1 MVEIVDLGSGMRVIR
16 GYRVWQLV
24 LHRTIDGEL
33 ARLFPGACFEPIL
46 YGVIYCGEAWSV
58 DFAPARCFLCP
69 EAYRERPIHGFGIVR
84 EDSLADRGRHPYGW
98 HAFSS
103 FRLAMDYLAS
113 LLGQNLARGDS
124 AGWVIGTCLLAGQVV
139 QAEAGYRA
147 THAAIEALAGP
158 EPGAI
163 FLMKSPR
170 VQGIEE
176 LYDML
181 RQPPIVEMDWPF
193 EADIPVWAVPDFRQQ
208 FDLALRRVRGGLVDI
223 ARKAGISLP
232 VEG

>member
-1 MVEIVDLGSGMRVIR
+1 MCRLGGGFRVIR
-16 GYRVWQLV
+16 GYRVWLLSLRQ
-24 LHRTIDGEL
+24 IIGGEL
-33 ARLFPGACFEPIL
+33 ARQFPGACYEPVL
-46 YGVIYCGEAWSV
+46 LGTYHREPWSTE
-58 DFAPARCFLCP
+58 FRPARCMLCSGP
-69 EAYRERPIHGFGIVR
+69 YRERPMHGFESFHVDIHGVR
-84 EDSLADRGRHPYGW
+84 REIQGSHPYGW
-98 HAFSS
+98 YAFRS
-103 FRLAMDYLAS
+103 LEGAIWYLVELIPQTMAVE
-113 LLGQNLARGDS
+113 GV
-124 AGWVIGTCLLAGQVV
+124 GWVVGSCLLAGRVV
-139 QAEAGYRA
+139 VAERGYRA
-147 THAAIEALAGP
+147 AHAAIEALAGP

-193 EADIPVWAVPDFRQQ
+193 EADIPVWAVPDFCQQ

-232 VEG
+232 AEG